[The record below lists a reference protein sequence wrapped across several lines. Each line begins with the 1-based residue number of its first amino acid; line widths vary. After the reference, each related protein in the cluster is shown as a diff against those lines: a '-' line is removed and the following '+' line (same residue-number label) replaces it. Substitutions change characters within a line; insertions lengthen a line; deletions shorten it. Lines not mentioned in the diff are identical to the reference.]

1 MELPGWLNQEVWS
14 EYLGHREDMKKPLTE
29 RAQRMTLRKLEG
41 MANKGLD
48 PNEALM
54 NSIMNGWQGV
64 FEYEVKRETNRR
76 TGEYLSAVDRARAA
90 CGLETGE
97 FAVGPHDGNLRPQMG
112 EQLRDESLGNVVEGA
127 FRVVGRRA

>member
-1 MELPGWLNQEVWS
+1 MPHWLNEEIWS
-14 EYLGHREDMKKPLTE
+14 EYLGHREDMRKPLTD

-41 MANKGLD
+41 MAAKGLD

-76 TGEYLSAVDRARAA
+76 SGEYLSAVDRARAA
-90 CGLETGE
+90 CGIPAGE
-97 FAVGPHDGNLRPQMG
+97 FAMGANDGNLRPQMG
-112 EQLRDESLGNVVEGA
+112 EQLRHESVGNVVEGA